1 MTSSLLLVCAC
12 PRCHVAGEQVVGE
25 DIMEGK
31 VTAPIAKAMILF
43 KTKAERQ
50 HIWDT
55 VKGCGIA
62 SNNGDTQA
70 KHQARHHRR
79 APHAHHLAAPPQ
91 WPPPACPLSPAAGQC
106 GSLAC
111 PHLRALPGA
120 LCPAPSTRRMG
131 GGCSA

>member
-1 MTSSLLLVCAC
+1 
-12 PRCHVAGEQVVGE
+12 
-25 DIMEGK
+25 MEGK

-62 SNNGDTQA
+62 SNKGDTQA

-91 WPPPACPLSPAAGQC
+91 CPPPCLSLVPCCRAVRQPCLPISAR
-106 GSLAC
+106 LAEG
-111 PHLRALPGA
+111 PVPRPIHATNGWGLQ
-120 LCPAPSTRRMG
+120 RMI
-131 GGCSA
+131 